1 MKGRTIIMKT
11 LRRNWFWQFDIK
23 ERNARGKKDSWAEA
37 EAKRA
42 NRTFRRMRK
51 NIDISND

>member
-11 LRRNWFWQFDIK
+11 LGNWFWQFDSK
-23 ERNARGKKDSWAEA
+23 TKNSKGKKHAIDEA

-42 NRTFRRMRK
+42 NRTFRRKGK
-51 NIDISND
+51 NIDISDD